1 MCLRAIVS
9 FEPLSIDPNLRPVWK
24 VDLVI
29 PQIHILQADHQFVP
43 MRLIISELTAEI
55 ALTINFA
62 ADSPLADFA
71 KATNCSNLA
80 A

>member
-1 MCLRAIVS
+1 MCLRAVVN

-29 PQIHILQADHQFVP
+29 PQIHILQADHQSVQLFCT
-43 MRLIISELTAEI
+43 ICELTAEM
-55 ALTINFA
+55 ALTISFA